1 MDRLVW
7 EAKWPSQVRRLVAF
21 FAYFWT
27 YTEATAFC
35 IDPLYDRQQDK
46 LRRRWIHSRVIDSRL
61 LPLYTILCRR
71 AAIMQLRIDQEK
83 SNIFLICHLFLS
95 SSSFLCG
102 DKKDILF
109 FRESTNQLVFHHV
122 E

>member
-1 MDRLVW
+1 M
-7 EAKWPSQVRRLVAF
+7 
-21 FAYFWT
+21 

-35 IDPLYDRQQDK
+35 IDPGQQDK
-46 LRRRWIHSRVIDSRL
+46 IRRRWIHSRVIDSRL

-95 SSSFLCG
+95 SSSFFVAEIKGHTFFVRVPINLYFIMLNERNSYWIFLF
-102 DKKDILF
+102 ILNSK
-109 FRESTNQLVFHHV
+109 EFHADLFNFSF